1 MMELRLYTFV
11 GTELTI
17 EAALDAV
24 TGQVNR
30 WLASH
35 QWRTTDG
42 MGSYTFA
49 TTVVSYGM
57 GWQIVITAY
66 GPAGETPPQPATG
79 ATVRLD
85 Q

>member
-1 MMELRLYTFV
+1 M
-11 GTELTI
+11 
-17 EAALDAV
+17 
-24 TGQVNR
+24 
-30 WLASH
+30 
-35 QWRTTDG
+35 RTTDG